1 MLLLSLLASL
11 FIGIAPVKADSTDL
25 YSTEALKEYKQWN
38 AYTPAYTFSKDSGSV
53 LQAMST
59 DNGLGDAYIFMPFDR
74 SYLDGKKLR
83 VYWQWYYDYY
93 GDPVTL
99 AELYVVDHEL
109 NRRLINDDE
118 FRTTVDNVQHPISDY
133 NSVLACSYPAT
144 SNGGWIGWRE
154 DTSGILNLSGFSSS
168 TVSVVI
174 RAVDYWTADT
184 TGLQVCRI
192 QVLDSSNNVLKTCY
206 FVGSVIMDQLNTYF
220 DYGLLRTPS
229 MTSYGTLWYPADY
242 GGDAERTM
250 SGAVSAYITTE
261 FANTGKYNPCIDDW
275 GDRNDGTYPDTV
287 YYNTYANEIVCDY
300 SLVIYKGHYWR
311 NDSAGGCGT
320 PDCDVNHWGVVDIN
334 GYATLDPI
342 TDYELF
348 ASVQA
353 AKTVTSHTRGTHD
366 FVFLWSCV
374 EGDPSRAGEISGDHA
389 WGMLASWMDITDP
402 SSEICDDGYADP
414 DLSDHVFICFTSL
427 SPCYNAPGQA
437 ADKYLSQF
445 VCYFFNRL
453 IIGHNVM
460 DALDAASQFVND
472 ADFDESDLYLN
483 QQIVWDP
490 VNQCNATTQLRVWGD
505 GYATI
510 PR

>member
-1 MLLLSLLASL
+1 MLSLLASL
-11 FIGIAPVKADSTDL
+11 FIGIAPVKANSTDL

-133 NSVLACSYPAT
+133 TSVLACSYPAT
-144 SNGGWIGWRE
+144 SNGGWIGWRQ

-168 TVSVVI
+168 TVDVVI
-174 RAVDYWTADT
+174 RGVDLWTADT
-184 TGLQVCRI
+184 TGLQVCYI

-206 FVGSVIMDQLNTYF
+206 FVGPVIMDRTDTSYDF
-220 DYGLLRTPS
+220 GLLRTPS
-229 MTSYGTLWYPADY
+229 MTSYGTLWYPPEY
-242 GGDAERTM
+242 GGEAERSM
-250 SGAVSAYITTE
+250 SGTVSSYITTY
-261 FANTGKYNPCIDDW
+261 FANTGKYSPCIDDW
-275 GDRNDGTYPDTV
+275 GNRNDGTYTDTV

-300 SLVIYKGHYWR
+300 SLVIYKGHFWLD
-311 NDSAGGCGT
+311 DSAGGCGN
-320 PDCDVNHWGVVDIN
+320 PSCPINHWGIVDIN
-334 GYATLDPI
+334 GYDSLDPI

-353 AKTVTSHTRGTHD
+353 AKSVTSHTRGTHD

-374 EGDPSRAGEISGDHA
+374 EGHPDNAGEISGDHA
-389 WGMLASWMDITDP
+389 WGMLASWLDITDP
-402 SSEICDDGYADP
+402 NSEMADDGYADP
-414 DLSDHVFICFTSL
+414 DLSDHVFICFTSI
-427 SPCYNAPGQA
+427 SANYNDMGQL
-437 ADKYLSQF
+437 DDRYMSQF
-445 VCYFFNRL
+445 VVLFFNTL
-453 IIGHNVM
+453 LQGENVKN
-460 DALDAASQFVND
+460 ALDDASYFINGV
-472 ADFDESDLYLN
+472 DFANSDLYLN
-483 QQIVWDP
+483 QQVVWDA
-490 VNQCNATTQLRVWGD
+490 VHGNYTTTQLRVWGD